1 MMHRTERDATVF
13 PRARSLYRNR
23 AFGPAF
29 FDWGG
34 FYAPTPEDPRP
45 VPKDMAAALE
55 KWREFAMNAP
65 RRAHRGVQ
73 PGEGQ
78 EGGQGQ
84 GLGEVGGAGMWRE
97 AEKARREEE
106 EEKARRE
113 EMEVMLRGAEEP
125 EATPLTAP
133 TLAKDQVVQ
142 VGAAEKALEGGAEA
156 TEGEDAEK
164 GPRLSRKEQ
173 ILARAR
179 LHAKTPAPEVLTEEE
194 VVERVV
200 RKRVEKKREEEAK
213 EAEVSS
219 LRERLM
225 KLVGGKWL

>member
-1 MMHRTERDATVF
+1 MAERDATVF

-125 EATPLTAP
+125 GATQPTA
-133 TLAKDQVVQ
+133 TTSAKEQMVQGGTVEEVV
-142 VGAAEKALEGGAEA
+142 LEGNVEA

-179 LHAKTPAPEVLTEEE
+179 LHAKTPAPEVPTEEE
-194 VVERVV
+194 VVERAV
-200 RKRVEKKREEEAK
+200 RKRAEKKREEEAK

-219 LRERLM
+219 LRERLI